1 MSDPF
6 REGFPCSTASQ
17 FPGQPQWLHEP
28 MPGSVTKQPSESW
41 LYDMDFAPRLA
52 TAETITSITSIG
64 QEKLNTETLER
75 TTSTDLT
82 ISNQAAT
89 GQVAQCRISG
99 GTNGS
104 VYVVTFKVGTS
115 LGNAAEAEGL
125 LVVTDT

>member
-1 MSDPF
+1 
-6 REGFPCSTASQ
+6 
-17 FPGQPQWLHEP
+17 

-41 LYDMDFAPRLA
+41 LYDMDFGPRLA
-52 TAETITSITSIG
+52 TAETILSITSIE
-64 QEKLNTETLER
+64 QAKLNTETLER
-75 TTSTDLT
+75 TVTTDLT
-82 ISNQAAT
+82 ISSQAAS

-115 LGNAAEAEGL
+115 LGNTAEAEGL